1 MGIRGGGR
9 SGLAL
14 AADRYDLDRSNAR
27 YFSILTEEFLSGLVS
42 SRFMGDSLAYP
53 FGIYIGRMDLW
64 RTLRVEDDL
73 FATFF
78 SFSSSPSRFFFPPA
92 KVEKGRKSIS
102 LERGRDS
109 CDLHREARQ
118 NEINERVSTRVT
130 YALLRRKKVD

>member
-1 MGIRGGGR
+1 M
-9 SGLAL
+9 
-14 AADRYDLDRSNAR
+14 
-27 YFSILTEEFLSGLVS
+27 SGLVS

-78 SFSSSPSRFFFPPA
+78 SYSSSPSRFFPSSPPPT

-102 LERGRDS
+102 LERERERDS
-109 CDLHREARQ
+109 CDSHSEARQ
-118 NEINERVSTRVT
+118 NEINERVSTRFT

>member
-1 MGIRGGGR
+1 MENVTRRRRFIR
-9 SGLAL
+9 
-14 AADRYDLDRSNAR
+14 D
-27 YFSILTEEFLSGLVS
+27 FLFL
-42 SRFMGDSLAYP
+42 L
-53 FGIYIGRMDLW
+53 L
-64 RTLRVEDDL
+64 L
-73 FATFF
+73 
-78 SFSSSPSRFFFPPA
+78 SFSLLPLPPPLPA